1 MYGPGRDDAKMFLFL
16 LGAIGTA
23 LFGVGLVLG
32 LIIG

>member
-1 MYGPGRDDAKMFLFL
+1 MLGPTRDDARLFLFL